1 MRYAKPHNL
10 CRIRRGYKIPQT
22 RITACTCNH
31 VGGMELYTNDDEPY
45 YHGKRD
51 LINILETYLSN
62 RTDLGIQVGTR
73 IFVTIT
79 QGNIKATFNFKY
91 RGL

>member
-10 CRIRRGYKIPQT
+10 CKIRRGFKIPQT
-22 RITACTCNH
+22 KIIAYTCSH
-31 VGGMELYTNDDEPY
+31 VGGMKIYANDDEPY
-45 YHGKRD
+45 YHGKKD

-62 RTDLGIQVGTR
+62 RIDFGIQVGTR
-73 IFVTIT
+73 IFVEIIQENT
-79 QGNIKATFNFKY
+79 KATFNFKY